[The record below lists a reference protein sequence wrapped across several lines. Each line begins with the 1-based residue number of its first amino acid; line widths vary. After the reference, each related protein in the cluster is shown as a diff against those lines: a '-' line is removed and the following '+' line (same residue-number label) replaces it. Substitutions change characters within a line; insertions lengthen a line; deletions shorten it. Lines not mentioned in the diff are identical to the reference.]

1 MDCRYRSARLAE
13 IIFLYWEDEKNKPL
27 WRRLKEFMIRLQ
39 WCFLGLFSSNSGRAN
54 TRTDWIPGLKISWIV
69 WTFSFLLIWNL
80 DAQMHRKSVL
90 FFFLHSY
97 WSCPSL
103 CIKKRENAIWVM
115 QLWHYS
121 NRISEKISDVIK
133 EIQRFGKNSNT
144 SLFRR
149 WSVGMFL

>member
-1 MDCRYRSARLAE
+1 MDCRYRCWRLAE

-27 WRRLKEFMIRLQ
+27 WWRLKEYVIRLQ
-39 WCFLGLFSSNSGRAN
+39 WCFLGLFSSHSRRAN
-54 TRTDWIPGLKISWIV
+54 TTTDWILELKISWIF
-69 WTFSFLLIWNL
+69 WTFSFLLPKCIVSL
-80 DAQMHRKSVL
+80 CC
-90 FFFLHSY
+90 FFLHSY

-103 CIKKRENAIWVM
+103 CIKKRENAIWIM

-144 SLFRR
+144 SLFRC
-149 WSVGMFL
+149 WSAGIFLQ